1 MEKSFTKL
9 LHTHE
14 RYEIRE
20 EGDDARAVKLLYKE
34 LNVPDKTNRTI
45 HFSKT
50 TEGSWNVKLSL
61 GNIEDSRSVLM
72 CMLRQVYRDIKEFT
86 TSFMLIVSGTANSK
100 SIDSKKSKQES
111 WPRTRDL
118 ATHRRLSAV
127 PM

>member
-1 MEKSFTKL
+1 MDESVMEKSFTKL

-50 TEGSWNVKLSL
+50 TEGS
-61 GNIEDSRSVLM
+61 
-72 CMLRQVYRDIKEFT
+72 
-86 TSFMLIVSGTANSK
+86 
-100 SIDSKKSKQES
+100 
-111 WPRTRDL
+111 
-118 ATHRRLSAV
+118 
-127 PM
+127 